1 MSIPNPGTWRWRYRR
16 VRLLSLALAML
27 AVSCNHAPKTAA
39 VRKASADRFSVATP
53 RDRYADDL
61 GRFLAGLP
69 ERTGGPFGEL
79 EKQPAWIQHRHDLDR
94 AWSRIDGDSLA
105 AMRSFQK
112 RELCATPI
120 AKAPV
125 FYPFSGPDALMV
137 TLLFPDNPVYVMVGL
152 EPAGTLSPPRQLER
166 QNLDEYLARIRATVA
181 SELGRSFFVTR
192 QMDRQFRGQINDGLF
207 LPILELLVRSH
218 HTILGFRYV
227 RLDDTGQVIERPAG
241 YKAPGKIGNKG
252 LEIDFRRDDDE
263 SVHKLMYFS
272 VNLSDQRLR
281 QNQPFLAFLDSL
293 KGAATLLKATS
304 YMVHKQEFS
313 IIRERVLTESVAV
326 LQDDSGIPYRFFT
339 AAPWTVQLYGA
350 YLRPYGSFR
359 WLEQA
364 DLRRAYLSSAPKPLS
379 FRIGYG
385 YGRIPSNLLF
395 ARKPV

>member
-1 MSIPNPGTWRWRYRR
+1 MYIPNCSRMR
-16 VRLLSLALAML
+16 VFSLALGLVAI
-27 AVSCNHAPKTAA
+27 SCSHAPKPLAGK
-39 VRKASADRFSVATP
+39 VSQDRFSAAAP
-53 RDRYADDL
+53 PDRYADDL

-69 ERTGGPFGEL
+69 ARTGGPFGEL
-79 EKQPAWIQHRHDLDR
+79 EQQPAWIKHRRELDR
-94 AWSRIDGDSLA
+94 AWSRFEEDSLP
-105 AMRSFQK
+105 AMSAFQK
-112 RELCATPI
+112 RELCPTPI

-137 TLLFPDNPVYVMVGL
+137 TVFFPDNPVYVMVGL
-152 EPAGTLSPPRQLER
+152 EPAGTLPPPRQIER
-166 QNLDEYLARIRATVA
+166 RNLDEYLARIRATVA

-192 QMDRQFRGQINDGLF
+192 QMDRQFRGQVVDGLF

-227 RLDDTGQVIERPAG
+227 RLDDAGQVIERPAG

-252 LEIDFRRDDDE
+252 LEIDFRRDDDQ
-263 SVHKLMYFS
+263 SVHKLLYFS

-281 QNQPFLAFLDSL
+281 ENQPFLAFLASL
-293 KGAATLLKATS
+293 KGSATLLKATS

-313 IIRERVLTESVAV
+313 IIRERVLSGSVAV
-326 LQDDSGIPYRFFT
+326 LQDDSGIPYRFF

-359 WLEQA
+359 WLQQA
-364 DLRRAYLSSAPKPLS
+364 DLRKAYLSSTTKPLT

-385 YGRIPSNLLF
+385 YGKIPSNLLF
-395 ARKPV
+395 ARKPA